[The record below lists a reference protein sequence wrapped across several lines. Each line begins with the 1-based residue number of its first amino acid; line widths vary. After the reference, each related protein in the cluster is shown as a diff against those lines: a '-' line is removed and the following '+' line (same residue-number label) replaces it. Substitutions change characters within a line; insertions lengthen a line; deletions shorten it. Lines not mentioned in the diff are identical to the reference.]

1 MGIALSTAGIT
12 LNYAVGT
19 TADTRPTTGY
29 KNVPDVKE
37 IPELNPAPETLET
50 TDLSATE
57 YKTYIAGLK
66 DLGGALAF
74 KANLTELG
82 KTAWEAMMTEYKAA
96 KAAGKPMWWF
106 IDIPGLTE
114 GVFFTGEP
122 SAMGLP
128 GAGVSAVLETSLY
141 ITPTNEPTW
150 DAKPTAGGG
159 A

>member
-1 MGIALSTAGIT
+1 MGIAISTAGIKVKYASET
-12 LNYAVGT
+12 AVGT
-19 TADTRPTTGY
+19 KPTTGF
-29 KNVPDVKE
+29 VTIPDIKE

-50 TDLSATE
+50 TDLSAEE

-74 KANLTELG
+74 KANLTEDG
-82 KTAWEAMMTEYKAA
+82 KTKWEAMMTAYATA
-96 KAAGKPMWWF
+96 KAAGKAMWF
-106 IDIPGLTE
+106 MIDIPGLAE

-122 SAMGLP
+122 STMGLP

-141 ITPTNEPTW
+141 ITPTNEPKW
-150 DAKPTAGGG
+150 DAKPTVG